1 MRPALPFRLAALLAL
16 VLAASSLA
24 APSLAAEG
32 AAVAPS
38 ALPAI
43 TVTEIRPAHLVQ
55 RVHASGMIVAV
66 EEVLVSPQIEG
77 QAVESIAAEV
87 GDWVAAGAVLARLSD
102 AALKLQRSQL
112 DATRASAEAA
122 VAQAQAQLLEAE
134 AMRDEALRERDRAE
148 KLSRQGVTSA
158 AATDTARSNAATA
171 MARTTAATQARMAAE
186 AQLRL
191 VDAQIADV
199 ELQLRRTAI
208 VAPVAG
214 RVTGR
219 DARLGAIAA
228 GGAPL
233 FSIMRDGALELRA
246 DVAEQDVLALAAG
259 QKTTLRVVG
268 RTEPIPGKIRLVEP
282 TVDADT
288 RLGRVRIGIDA
299 PEMVRAGMFAEAEI
313 EVRAVDALAAP
324 VSAVRSVAGGAEV
337 YRVRDGVVEITPI
350 VAGIRDG
357 ALVEIVSGLAEG
369 DLVVAKSGAFVRD
382 GDRINPIPAKAAEVR
397 P

>member
-1 MRPALPFRLAALLAL
+1 MPFRLAIPLAL
-16 VLAASSLA
+16 ALAAA
-24 APSLAAEG
+24 APARAA
-32 AAVAPS
+32 AAPPT
-38 ALPAI
+38 LPAI
-43 TVTEIRPAHLVQ
+43 TVAEIAPAHLVQ
-55 RVHASGMIVAV
+55 RVRASGMIVAV
-66 EEVLVSPQIEG
+66 EEVLVAPQIEG
-77 QAVESIAAEV
+77 QAVEGIEAEV
-87 GDWVAAGAVLARLSD
+87 GDWVEAGAVLARLSD

-122 VAQAQAQLLEAE
+122 IAQAEAQLLEAE

-148 KLSRQGVTSA
+148 KLSRQGVTST

-171 MARTTAATQARMAAE
+171 LARTTAAAQARTAAE

-191 VDAQIADV
+191 VEAQIADV

-208 VAPVAG
+208 TAPVAG

-219 DARLGAIAA
+219 DARIGAIAA

-233 FSIMRDGALELRA
+233 FAIMRDGALELRA
-246 DVAEQDVLALAAG
+246 DVAEQDVLALAPG
-259 QKTTLRVVG
+259 QRATLRVAG
-268 RTEPIPGKIRLVEP
+268 RAEPIAGEIRLVEP

-299 PEMVRAGMFAEAEI
+299 PETVRAGMFAEAEI
-313 EVRAVDALAAP
+313 EARVADALAAP
-324 VSAVRSVAGGAEV
+324 VSALRSVEGGAEV
-337 YRVRDGVVEITPI
+337 YRVRDGVVEIVPV

-357 ALVEIVSGLAEG
+357 ALVEVVSGLSRG

-382 GDRINPIPAKAAEVR
+382 GDRINPVPAKAGEAR

>member
-1 MRPALPFRLAALLAL
+1 MPFRLAIPLAL
-16 VLAASSLA
+16 ALAAA
-24 APSLAAEG
+24 APARAA
-32 AAVAPS
+32 AAPPT
-38 ALPAI
+38 LPAI
-43 TVTEIRPAHLVQ
+43 TVAEIAPAHLVQ
-55 RVHASGMIVAV
+55 RVRASGMIVAV
-66 EEVLVSPQIEG
+66 EEVLVAPQIEG
-77 QAVESIAAEV
+77 QAVEGIEAEV
-87 GDWVAAGAVLARLSD
+87 GDWVEAGAVLARLSD

-122 VAQAQAQLLEAE
+122 IAQAEAQLLEAE

-148 KLSRQGVTSA
+148 KLSRQGVTST

-171 MARTTAATQARMAAE
+171 LARTTAAAQARTAAE

-191 VDAQIADV
+191 VEAQIADV

-208 VAPVAG
+208 TAPVAG

-219 DARLGAIAA
+219 DARIGAIAA

-233 FSIMRDGALELRA
+233 FAIMRDGALELRA
-246 DVAEQDVLALAAG
+246 DVAEQDVLALAPG
-259 QKTTLRVVG
+259 QRATLRVAG
-268 RTEPIPGKIRLVEP
+268 RAEPIAGEIRLVEP

-299 PEMVRAGMFAEAEI
+299 PGTVRAGMFAEAEI
-313 EVRAVDALAAP
+313 EARTADALAAP
-324 VSAVRSVAGGAEV
+324 VSALRRVEGGAEV
-337 YRVRDGVVEITPI
+337 YRVRDGVVEIVPV

-357 ALVEIVSGLAEG
+357 ALVEVVSGLSRG

-382 GDRINPIPAKAAEVR
+382 GDRINPVPARAGGTR

>member
-1 MRPALPFRLAALLAL
+1 MRPALPFRLAVLLAL
-16 VLAASSLA
+16 LLSG
-24 APSLAAEG
+24 PSLAAEG
-32 AAVAPS
+32 AAVAPPV
-38 ALPAI
+38 LPAI
-43 TVTEIRPAHLVQ
+43 TVAEIRPAHLVQ
-55 RVHASGMIVAV
+55 RIHASGMIVAV

-77 QAVESIAAEV
+77 QAVESIEAEV

-122 VAQAQAQLLEAE
+122 IAQAQAQLLEAE
-134 AMRDEALRERDRAE
+134 AMRDEALRERDRAV
-148 KLSRQGVTSA
+148 KLSQQGVTST

-219 DARLGAIAA
+219 AARLGAIAA

-246 DVAEQDVLALAAG
+246 DVAEQDVLALAPG

-268 RTEPIPGKIRLVEP
+268 RAEPIPGEIRLVEP

-299 PEMVRAGMFAEAEI
+299 PDMVRAGMFAEAEI

-357 ALVEIVSGLAEG
+357 ALVEVVSGLAEG

-382 GDRINPIPAKAAEVR
+382 GDRINPVPARAAEVR

>member
-1 MRPALPFRLAALLAL
+1 MPFRLAIPLAL
-16 VLAASSLA
+16 ALAAA
-24 APSLAAEG
+24 APARAA
-32 AAVAPS
+32 AAPPT
-38 ALPAI
+38 LPAI
-43 TVTEIRPAHLVQ
+43 TVAEIAPAHLVQ
-55 RVHASGMIVAV
+55 RVRASGMIVAV
-66 EEVLVSPQIEG
+66 EEVLVAPQIEG
-77 QAVESIAAEV
+77 QAVEGIEAEV
-87 GDWVAAGAVLARLSD
+87 GDWVEAGAVLARLSD

-122 VAQAQAQLLEAE
+122 IAQAEAQLLEAE

-148 KLSRQGVTSA
+148 KLSRQGVTST

-171 MARTTAATQARMAAE
+171 LARTTAAAQARTAAE

-191 VDAQIADV
+191 VEAQIADV

-208 VAPVAG
+208 TAPVAG

-219 DARLGAIAA
+219 DARIGAIAA

-233 FSIMRDGALELRA
+233 FAIMRDGALELRA
-246 DVAEQDVLALAAG
+246 DVAEQDVLALAPG
-259 QKTTLRVVG
+259 QRATLRVAG
-268 RTEPIPGKIRLVEP
+268 RAEPIAGEIRLVEP

-299 PEMVRAGMFAEAEI
+299 PGTVRAGMFAEAEI
-313 EVRAVDALAAP
+313 EARTADALAAP
-324 VSAVRSVAGGAEV
+324 VSALRSVEGGAEV
-337 YRVRDGVVEITPI
+337 YRVRDGVVEIVPI

-357 ALVEIVSGLAEG
+357 ALVEVVSGLSRG

-382 GDRINPIPAKAAEVR
+382 GDRINPVPAKAGEAR